1 MSTPTTIDP
10 REPNNRPPT
19 TINPDLA
26 AERANTPFNPIN
38 ITNFID
44 GNDPNITIR
53 RRQLE
58 SWIIRDPTGIF
69 SNEDNN
75 YLHRTERHK
84 RALAKFTR
92 LVVSVHHDIC
102 SSMYALSLFLIVFN
116 LTYHLINNSIYISYT
131 GAMSISRNRIQHQK
145 RSKFSNTTFTR

>member
-1 MSTPTTIDP
+1 MSTPTTTTDP
-10 REPNNRPPT
+10 REPNNPPT

-26 AERANTPFNPIN
+26 NERANTPFNPTN

-44 GNDPNITIR
+44 GNDPNITSR

-69 SNEDNN
+69 SNEYNN

-92 LVVSVHHDIC
+92 LVVSAHMMIC
-102 SSMYALSLFLIVFN
+102 S
-116 LTYHLINNSIYISYT
+116 LTLTISFSIFYT
-131 GAMSISRNRIQHQK
+131 V
-145 RSKFSNTTFTR
+145 

>member
-1 MSTPTTIDP
+1 MSTTPTNTDP
-10 REPNNRPPT
+10 REPNNCPPT

-26 AERANTPFNPIN
+26 NERANTPFNPTN

-44 GNDPNITIR
+44 GDPNITIR

-58 SWIIRDPTGIF
+58 SWIIRDPSGIF
-69 SNEDNN
+69 SNEYNN

-92 LVVSVHHDIC
+92 LVVSIIYYMFID
-102 SSMYALSLFLIVFN
+102 YN
-116 LTYHLINNSIYISYT
+116 LYLLL
-131 GAMSISRNRIQHQK
+131 A
-145 RSKFSNTTFTR
+145 

>member
-1 MSTPTTIDP
+1 MSTPTTNTDP
-10 REPNNRPPT
+10 REPNNLPPT

-58 SWIIRDPTGIF
+58 SWIIRDPSGIF
-69 SNEDNN
+69 SNDNNN

-92 LVVSVHHDIC
+92 LVVSV
-102 SSMYALSLFLIVFN
+102 Y
-116 LTYHLINNSIYISYT
+116 YIL
-131 GAMSISRNRIQHQK
+131 
-145 RSKFSNTTFTR
+145 

>member
-1 MSTPTTIDP
+1 MSTPTITDP

-26 AERANTPFNPIN
+26 NERANTPFNPIN

-44 GNDPNITIR
+44 GNDPNITAR

-58 SWIIRDPTGIF
+58 SWIIRDPSGIF

-92 LVVSVHHDIC
+92 LVVSV
-102 SSMYALSLFLIVFN
+102 YYQLIIII
-116 LTYHLINNSIYISYT
+116 LTNTLI
-131 GAMSISRNRIQHQK
+131 
-145 RSKFSNTTFTR
+145 

>member
-1 MSTPTTIDP
+1 MSTPITNTDP
-10 REPNNRPPT
+10 RETNNLPPT

-26 AERANTPFNPIN
+26 AERANTPFNPTN

-58 SWIIRDPTGIF
+58 SWIIRDPSGIF

-92 LVVSVHHDIC
+92 LVVSSVHNMIC
-102 SSMYALSLFLIVFN
+102 S
-116 LTYHLINNSIYISYT
+116 
-131 GAMSISRNRIQHQK
+131 
-145 RSKFSNTTFTR
+145 

>member
-1 MSTPTTIDP
+1 MSMTNQIKNVVLP
-10 REPNNRPPT
+10 PPT

-26 AERANTPFNPIN
+26 AERTNTPFNPIN

-58 SWIIRDPTGIF
+58 SWIIRDPSGIF
-69 SNEDNN
+69 SNEYNN

-92 LVVSVHHDIC
+92 LVVSVYDMFIIRC
-102 SSMYALSLFLIVFN
+102 DAFSF
-116 LTYHLINNSIYISYT
+116 SYC
-131 GAMSISRNRIQHQK
+131 I
-145 RSKFSNTTFTR
+145 